1 MLTLAAIAI
10 VSYLLGSIPAGYV
23 VGRMAGIDIRKA
35 GSGNI
40 GATNVTRV
48 FGKRYGY
55 PVFAVDFV
63 KGLAAVVLSILIAKH
78 TQPGWFSPDLF
89 GITAA
94 VSSVIGHSFP
104 VWLRFKGGKGVAT
117 SAGALL
123 GLMPLAALVGAL
135 IWFVTFKLTRYVSV
149 ASITAAVALPIIIF
163 VMTSLNQTHRKG
175 LFYSS
180 LCLAAVVVLRHRSNL
195 SRLAH
200 GTEPRFEP
208 LKIAMSRSTSG
219 GALVIIGL
227 IIAGYFYFLFDTSVP
242 MESHYIS
249 GYGTIGGRRVNNLG
263 LMQDRTLG
271 FGAGL
276 AIAIVGAVMIASD
289 KQKKT

>member
-48 FGKRYGY
+48 LGKRYGY

-63 KGLAAVVLSILIAKH
+63 KGLAAVILSILIAKH
-78 TQPGWFSPDLF
+78 TQPSWSSSPDLF
-89 GITAA
+89 GITGA

-117 SAGALL
+117 SAGALF

-180 LCLAAVVVLRHRSNL
+180 ICLAAVVVLRHRSNL
-195 SRLAH
+195 GGLMR
-200 GTEPRFEP
+200 GTEPRF
-208 LKIAMSRSTSG
+208 
-219 GALVIIGL
+219 
-227 IIAGYFYFLFDTSVP
+227 
-242 MESHYIS
+242 
-249 GYGTIGGRRVNNLG
+249 
-263 LMQDRTLG
+263 
-271 FGAGL
+271 
-276 AIAIVGAVMIASD
+276 
-289 KQKKT
+289 QKRK